1 MDAMQIVEA
10 NIIDLLKH
18 LPPNETHLRE
28 ISIEYCS
35 KIRQSA
41 RTAFVIVASIITFQE
56 HISQETRMDILAESE
71 DIIATYAS
79 DVVVSMNSQTT
90 AAITSSLSAID
101 KLNSNSSEDP
111 TKANMFFVSQAAQAV
126 VRE

>member
-1 MDAMQIVEA
+1 MQIVEA